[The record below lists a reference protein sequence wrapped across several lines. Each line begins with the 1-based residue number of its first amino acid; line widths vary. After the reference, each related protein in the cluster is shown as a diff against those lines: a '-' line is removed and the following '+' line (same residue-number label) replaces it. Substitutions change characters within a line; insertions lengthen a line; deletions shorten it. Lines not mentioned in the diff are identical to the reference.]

1 MSKPAK
7 FDNGRKLS
15 KVEYEAAIKF
25 KVFESKCQNN
35 SLLKRIK
42 KEAKRKFK
50 LYTSAYANAWIR
62 R

>member
-42 KEAKRKFK
+42 TLEK
-50 LYTSAYANAWIR
+50 
-62 R
+62 